1 MNNISAPLYTVNH
14 SAGALPAGAAR
25 GSEVV
30 TFDAARGLLFVVG
43 AEGVDALRV
52 ADGSL
57 AFSLPRS
64 AVLAPG
70 GGAAP
75 ALGTGN
81 SAALSGDRLAIA
93 FDGGTPGTNGYVAIF
108 TLDAAGASASWTAS
122 FEVGVVPDMV
132 TFTPDGS
139 RLLVAIEG
147 EPTAGYATDAPGGL
161 TLIDLAD
168 ASPANWT
175 ATFFGFEAFDAQ
187 ADALRA
193 AGVKL
198 NTAIPGSPGYNT
210 ALPSLDLEPEYIALA
225 PDGGRA
231 FVTLQ
236 ENNAIG
242 VFNLDPAKGAVGW
255 TAVLPLGLVDHSL
268 AGNSLDGSDRDG
280 GAHFRNAPV
289 FGLRQPDALA
299 AFEMGGRLYLITA
312 NEGDGREYGG
322 AFNEEVRINA
332 LLSGNTGNTPAAGMP
347 PLDPAL
353 AAILRANSN
362 QLLSN
367 AELGRLQISRWS
379 GDTDNDGDLDQ
390 LHVIGGRSF
399 SIFEVGGTDA
409 APTITLVFD
418 SGDFIDRT
426 VAALLPQ
433 GFDDTRSDN
442 KGAEPE
448 HVTLGTIDGQLY
460 AFIGLE
466 RANAN
471 MMFRIDSPTDVT
483 FQGFIA
489 RSGDVAPE
497 TTAFIPA
504 SIPVNG
510 AVGDARLAVANEVS
524 RTTTLHDITVGGTPG
539 NFTLQILHA
548 SDFEAGLLATGR
560 AAQFAAIVDRL
571 EDQFVNSITL
581 SSGDNFIPGPFA
593 AAATDGSVVPV
604 LRAFYEQLLG
614 LASGTLTSLNG
625 SSAPFFAA
633 DIAILNAIGIQA
645 SVLGN
650 HEFDLGTNALAAAID
665 FVSNTTGATPGA
677 RVTNIGAQ
685 FPYLS
690 ANLTF
695 AGDAN
700 LANLFTTTLRDAAS
714 FATTAADLASNDAVA
729 AENADRQIAP
739 WTVIHENGE
748 KIGVLGVTT
757 QILGQITTVD
767 GVRVLDPAGDGGVN
781 NVAEL
786 AGILQPLVD
795 QMTGLGL
802 NKIILLS
809 HLQQFQLELQLAP
822 LLRGVDVIIAGG
834 SHAVFA
840 NPDDALLPGNTA
852 AQPYPAIR
860 TGADGNPVLIVN
872 TDGEFSYVGRL
883 VVEFDANGVIDTTA
897 LDPALNGPIA
907 ATDAHVAA
915 LWGSDDPYAEGTRG
929 GEVKKLT
936 DAIQNVITA
945 KDGNVFGFTDVFLDG
960 RRSEVRTE
968 ETNLGNL
975 TADAN
980 LFVARQ
986 LDPGVMLSIKN
997 GGGIRAEIGAIRG
1010 QPVPQELPPLANPG
1024 AGKPTGGVSQLDIEN
1039 SLRFNNSLVK
1049 LDVTAA
1055 NLERIFEHAVAGSTP
1070 TNTPGAF
1077 PQIGGAAFSFDLS
1090 RPAQVLVTDNS
1101 GPTPT
1106 LSDTAPGGVVGQRI
1120 QSLVLYN
1127 DDGSVA
1133 DVIMQNGVFQGD
1145 PNRVISLVTL
1155 NFLAN
1160 PGSNPLL
1167 GGDGYPF
1174 PAFTIPGSRVNLLNH
1189 PDLPAGVAGFAAPG
1203 SEQDALAEFLA
1214 ARHGV
1219 PEASFQGLDTPRAE
1233 DLRIQNLAFRADTVG
1248 DPLAQVTI
1256 GLRSTLLPL
1265 EAGPAGFDFSFT
1277 GGSASET
1284 IRVHETDDR
1293 VIAGG
1298 GDDTVFGGA
1307 GHDLLA
1313 GGNGADVLEGGSGD
1327 DSLFGH
1333 AGNDTLRGGDGN
1345 DLLNGGAGADVM
1357 EGGLGDDTYIVTD
1370 AADTIIEAAGGGRDV
1385 VRASVSVTLAENVE
1399 DLVFFTAGN
1408 TGIGNAARNLLR
1420 GSLGSDT
1427 LDGAGGHDVL
1437 VGGGGADVLIG
1448 GAGRDIFAYFAFSD
1462 SAPGESDLIGDFEQ
1476 GFDRIDLRRIDA
1488 SADPGDQAFAF
1499 VGGGAFA
1506 GGGQGSV
1513 RFTFSGGET
1522 LVEVDAGDGGA
1533 AEMVIRLTGNVNLTA
1548 ADFLL

>member
-1 MNNISAPLYTVNH
+1 MNSISAPLYTVDHN
-14 SAGALPAGAAR
+14 AGALPAGAAR

-30 TFDAARGLLFVVG
+30 TFDATRGLLFVVG
-43 AEGVDALRV
+43 ADGVDALRV

-57 AFSLPRS
+57 AFSIPKTT
-64 AVLAPG
+64 VLAPG

-81 SAALSGDRLAIA
+81 SASVFGDKLAVS
-93 FDGGTPGTNGYVAIF
+93 FDGGAPGANGFVAIF
-108 TLDAAGASASWTAS
+108 TLDAGGTSASWTAS

-139 RLLVAIEG
+139 RVLVAIEG

-161 TLIDLAD
+161 TIIDVSD
-168 ASPANWT
+168 ASAANWT
-175 ATFFGFEAFDAQ
+175 STFFGFGGFDAQ
-187 ADALRA
+187 AAALRA

-198 NTAIPGSPGYNT
+198 NNAIPGSAGYNT
-210 ALPSLDLEPEYIALA
+210 VLPSTDLEPEYITVS
-225 PDGGRA
+225 PDGSRA

-255 TAVLPLGLVDHSL
+255 TAVLPLGLIDHSL
-268 AGNSLDGSDRDG
+268 AGNALDTSDRDG
-280 GAHFRNAPV
+280 GAHLRNAPV
-289 FGLRQPDALA
+289 FGLQQPDALA
-299 AFEMGGRLYLITA
+299 SFEMGGKTYLITA

-322 AFNEEVRINA
+322 AFNEEVRIGE
-332 LLSGNTGNTPAAGMP
+332 LLSGSSGNTPAAGMP
-347 PLDPAL
+347 ALDPAL
-353 AAILRANSN
+353 NAILRANNN

-390 LHVIGGRSF
+390 LHLIGGRSF

-409 APTITLVFD
+409 APTISLVFN

-426 VAALLPQ
+426 VAALLPASY
-433 GFDDTRSDN
+433 DDTRSDN

-471 MMFRIDSPTDVT
+471 MMFRIESPTSVT
-483 FQGFIA
+483 FEGFVA
-489 RSGDVAPE
+489 RTGDTAPE

-510 AVGDARLAVANEVS
+510 AVGDARLAVASEVS
-524 RTTTLHDITVGGTPG
+524 RTTTVHDITLGGTPG

-571 EDQFVNSITL
+571 EDSFTNSITL

-593 AAATDGSVVPV
+593 AAGTDGSVVPV

-614 LASGTLTSLNG
+614 LPSGTLTSLNG
-625 SSAPFFAA
+625 NSAPFFAA
-633 DIAILNAIGIQA
+633 DIAIMNALGVQA

-650 HEFDLGTNALAAAID
+650 HEFDLGTNPLAGAID
-665 FVSNTTGATPGA
+665 FTSNTSGSTPGA
-677 RVTNIGAQ
+677 RVTNIGAM

-690 ANLTF
+690 ANLNF

-714 FATTAADLASNDAVA
+714 YATRASDLASNNDVA
-729 AENADRQIAP
+729 AEAADRQIAP

-748 KIGVLGVTT
+748 KIGVLGLTT

-767 GVRVLDPAGDGGVN
+767 GVRVLDPAGDGSVN

-786 AGILQPLVD
+786 AQVLQPLVD
-795 QMTGLGL
+795 QMMGLGL

-834 SHAVFA
+834 SNAVFA
-840 NPDDALLPGNTA
+840 SPDDALLPGDTA
-852 AQPYPAIR
+852 AQPYPAVR

-872 TDGEFSYVGRL
+872 TNGEFSYVGRL
-883 VVEFDANGVIDTTA
+883 VVEFDANGVIDTSA

-907 ATDAHVAA
+907 ATDANVAA
-915 LWGSDDPYAEGTRG
+915 LWGSEDAYADGTRG
-929 GEVKKLT
+929 GEVKQLT
-936 DAIQNVITA
+936 DAIQSVIAA
-945 KDGNVFGFTDVFLDG
+945 KDGNVFGFTDVFLEG
-960 RRSEVRTE
+960 RRSEVRAE

-986 LDPGVMLSIKN
+986 VDPGVMLSIKN
-997 GGGIRAEIGAIRG
+997 GGGIRAEIGTIKG
-1010 QPVPQELPPLANPG
+1010 QPVPQELPPQANPG

-1055 NLERIFEHAVAGSTP
+1055 NLERIFEFAVAGSTP

-1090 RPAQVLVTDNS
+1090 RPAQVLVTDSS

-1133 DVIMQNGVFQGD
+1133 DVIVQDGVFQGD

-1174 PAFTIPGSRVNLLNH
+1174 PAFTIPGSRVNLLNN
-1189 PDLPAGVAGFAAPG
+1189 PDLPAGTANFAAPG

-1214 ARHGV
+1214 ARHGTA
-1219 PEASFQGLDTPRAE
+1219 ETSYQGLDTGRAE

-1248 DPLAQVTI
+1248 DPLAEVTI
-1256 GLRSTLLPL
+1256 GARTALLAM
-1265 EAGPAGFDFSFT
+1265 EDGPAGFDFSFT
-1277 GGSASET
+1277 GSFVSET

-1298 GDDTVFGGA
+1298 GNDTVFGGA
-1307 GHDLLA
+1307 GDDLLGGG
-1313 GGNGADVLEGGSGD
+1313 GGNDVLEGGDGAD
-1327 DSLFGH
+1327 RLFGH
-1333 AGNDTLRGGDGN
+1333 GGDDTLRGDDGA
-1345 DLLNGGAGADVM
+1345 DLLSGGAGNDVM
-1357 EGGLGDDTYIVTD
+1357 EGGLGDDIYLVSEAGD
-1370 AADTIIEAAGGGRDV
+1370 SVIEAAGGGRDT
-1385 VRASVSVTLAENVE
+1385 VRSSVSFTLGENVE
-1399 DLVFFTAGN
+1399 DLILLAGGL
-1408 TGIGNAARNLLR
+1408 TGTGNAARNLLR
-1420 GSLGSDT
+1420 GSAGDDT
-1427 LDGAGGHDVL
+1427 LDGAAGNDVL
-1437 VGGGGADVLIG
+1437 VGGAGADVLIG
-1448 GAGRDIFAYFAFSD
+1448 GAGRDVFSWFALTD
-1462 SAPGESDLIGDFEQ
+1462 SLPTGRDLVADFGQ
-1476 GFDRIDLRRIDA
+1476 GADRMDLRRIDA
-1488 SADPGDQAFAF
+1488 GDAPGDQAFAF
-1499 VGGGAFA
+1499 VAGGAFT

-1513 RFTFSGGET
+1513 RFEFSGGET
-1522 LVEVDAGDGGA
+1522 LVQVDAGNGGA
-1533 AEMVIRLTGNVNLTA
+1533 AEMVIRLTGNISLTA